1 MAANERQK
9 DPNIEDNFEKNNPS
23 LFFLLIQV
31 MRILLAKPANH
42 VTPVPEEVQD
52 AANEELEE
60 PWEEHLKYFV
70 QTLIPTS
77 KPEEA
82 STAAEVRAKFAE
94 AAAGSVEQRD
104 VRLKLARKGFHESTQ
119 AIKTKVCRSTKRVYE
134 YNFKE
139 GNSYVQLG
147 AGKAQTV

>member
-1 MAANERQK
+1 
-9 DPNIEDNFEKNNPS
+9 
-23 LFFLLIQV
+23 

-42 VTPVPEEVQD
+42 VTPVPEEVQE

-60 PWEEHLKYFV
+60 PWEEDLKYFV
-70 QTLIPTS
+70 QALVPTS

-104 VRLKLARKGFHESTQ
+104 VRLKLARKGFHESTR
-119 AIKTKVCRSTKRVYE
+119 AIKTKVCRSTKRACE
-134 YNFKE
+134 YRFKE

-147 AGKAQTV
+147 AGKTQTV